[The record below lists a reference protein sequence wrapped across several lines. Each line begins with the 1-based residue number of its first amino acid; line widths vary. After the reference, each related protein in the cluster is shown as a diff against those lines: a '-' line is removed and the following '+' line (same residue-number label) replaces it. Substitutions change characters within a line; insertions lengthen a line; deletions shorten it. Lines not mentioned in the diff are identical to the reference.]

1 MLPPTLLCILL
12 AIVIAF
18 LFSTSAA
25 LRYSA
30 TSSSPQLA
38 ATSAGVLPSVSGPS
52 RAAGDAPCLTRHL
65 AARRQ
70 PLLAAQWSGFIEDAE
85 KLSAEESEA
94 IAKRDAL
101 IRRVAA
107 DNSPDNANREKV
119 FGKAAFARTKALLC
133 GELDACE

>member
-1 MLPPTLLCILL
+1 MPCDWVPLVLLTKDIYYLGYYLVCGR
-12 AIVIAF
+12 V
-18 LFSTSAA
+18 
-25 LRYSA
+25 
-30 TSSSPQLA
+30 
-38 ATSAGVLPSVSGPS
+38 SAGALE
-52 RAAGDAPCLTRHL
+52 L
-65 AARRQ
+65 ADHQ
-70 PLLAAQWSGFIEDAE
+70 LG
-85 KLSAEESEA
+85 EESEA